1 MFDSQRYRSVVSL
14 VLAIAAVFI
23 VGCSPAPE
31 AKPVYSPEQID
42 LIGQYQ
48 TDLERLRTRIDE
60 LPELIDFANWTD
72 VQNLIHGPLGDLRFK
87 MLTIARNLSESD
99 EKKARNL
106 SGDVFKYLVDI
117 DQAAANQNKAKAFTG
132 YDNLVAAYERFIDTI
147 PQEPTYSK
155 S

>member
-1 MFDSQRYRSVVSL
+1 MFNSQRYRSVISL

-48 TDLERLRTRIDE
+48 SDLEQLRTRIDE

-72 VQNLIHGPLGDLRFK
+72 VRNLIHGPLGDLRFK

-99 EKKARNL
+99 EKKARDL
-106 SGDVFKYLVDI
+106 SGRVFKYLVDI
-117 DQAAANQNKAKAFTG
+117 DQAAVNQNKVKAFSS
-132 YDNLVAAYERFIDTI
+132 YDNLVNAYEQFINTI
-147 PQEPTYSK
+147 PQEPTYQAS
-155 S
+155 